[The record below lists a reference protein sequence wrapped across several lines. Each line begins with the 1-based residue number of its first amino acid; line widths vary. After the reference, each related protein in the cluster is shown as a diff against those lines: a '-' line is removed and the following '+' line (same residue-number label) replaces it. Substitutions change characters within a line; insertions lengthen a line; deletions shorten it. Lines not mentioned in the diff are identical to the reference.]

1 MVKFT
6 FSKDFLSCF
15 TEYVRVSRKADPVY
29 RIHIKESEYTECT
42 RVYACVCVGRGVE
55 RTRARGKMIDR

>member
-15 TEYVRVSRKADPVY
+15 TEYVRVSRKAEPVY

-42 RVYACVCVGRGVE
+42 CVYACVWVGGGRGVE
-55 RTRARGKMIDR
+55 RARGKMIDR